1 MFIPEHHGTI
11 LPVKREVVDQDWAGT
26 SVDGRRDPGDT
37 AIRVDQGIYI
47 QCHLKLAINTAEPTE
62 MCALHPGQGIRS
74 ETESFSPYIVGVV
87 GYRMVTLE
95 GYYCSFMVGVVE
107 VV

>member
-1 MFIPEHHGTI
+1 MTQPSGSIRAFTYS
-11 LPVKREVVDQDWAGT
+11 AT
-26 SVDGRRDPGDT
+26 SNWPSTLQNPQKCVHYT
-37 AIRVDQGIYI
+37 
-47 QCHLKLAINTAEPTE
+47 
-62 MCALHPGQGIRS
+62 PGQGIRS